1 MTACGEK
8 YFFIG
13 TLAKGLRVMELLAE
27 KQELTVTGV
36 ARHLGFN
43 RAGSHRFLA
52 TLRELGYAEKDEDDR
67 YHLTFKLLELGLKAA
82 NRFEIRRIARSY
94 MQELSLAFKE
104 TVNLGYFDGK
114 NILHLDKIDSTEIL
128 RMDSPIG
135 SHAPAYCTALGKAI
149 LAHQPA
155 ERLAAYLN
163 RIKLKAHG
171 PNTITSK
178 KQLRRALEETRAAGY
193 AVDDEELS
201 AGLRCVAAAV
211 FDHSGEAVYAVS
223 LSGPSL
229 RMTAARI
236 DQIHPRLR
244 EACRRLS
251 RNLGNK
257 NQPNHMESDSGNFT
271 KGEKKDEQEKTFT
284 H

>member
-1 MTACGEK
+1 MSSGSDP
-8 YFFIG
+8 YFFIS

-36 ARHLGFN
+36 ARALGYN

-52 TLRELGYAEKDEDDR
+52 TLRELGYVAKGEDDR

-82 NRFEIRRIARSY
+82 NRFEIRRIARPY
-94 MQELSLAFKE
+94 MLELSLAFKE
-104 TVNLGYFDGK
+104 TVNLGHFDGK

-149 LAHQPA
+149 LAYQPQD
-155 ERLAAYLN
+155 RLTGYLN
-163 RIKLKAHG
+163 RVKLKAHG

-178 KQLRRALEETRAAGY
+178 KQLRSALEESRAKGY

-211 FDHSGEAVYAVS
+211 FDHRGEAVYAIS

-236 DQIHPRLR
+236 EQIHPLVRN
-244 EACRRLS
+244 ACKQLS
-251 RNLGNK
+251 QSLGNTAGFE
-257 NQPNHMESDSGNFT
+257 NSAPAS
-271 KGEKKDEQEKTFT
+271 
-284 H
+284 